1 MKTRNTLKLLTVVLT
16 LSPAILYAQFDSLY
30 QGDTIRVWTPNYIG
44 GRVVGKL
51 MGLRN
56 DSLQLHVHKRDFFI
70 PLRRIAKL
78 EVARGKKRNAKKGS
92 IIGALGGG
100 LGLGLIG
107 AIDVSGEQGEWSD
120 PTPGEAFVGGFFI
133 GSLFGGLT
141 GAIIGSGIE
150 STRWVKVPLE
160 GLSVS
165 PAILYAHDSLYQ
177 GDTIRVT
184 ALNYLGG
191 RVVGKLMGLRN
202 DSLQLHVYKR
212 DFFIPLRRITKLEV
226 ARGKKRNAKK
236 GSIIGALGGGLG
248 LGLIGAFGA
257 SGEQGFGPSPS
268 PGQAFGGGFFI
279 GSLLGGLTGAIIGSG
294 IESTRWVKVPLKG
307 LSVKETPV
315 LKTEGPER
323 KPMQPAGAPARRWS
337 LSFSLGATSSGPAK
351 DIEKAM
357 IRDGFDETSPGGF
370 FGGPVGHPFSNTGFG
385 EIGFPWSIQ
394 MEYFVNQKCDAA
406 LLISHNPIGLTS
418 GYRTGPETYLFL
430 NYYSTVISPILLC
443 KLSRIL
449 YLGLGPALSIN
460 KMEQESGGE
469 IIYREQKSHFGVLLQ
484 ASLLYPQKTRFFVQC
499 NVQYRYLGKA
509 TFGPFKDP
517 YRGTSLAQLNPFE
530 ANFSHVFVGFGIGI
544 RL

>member
-16 LSPAILYAQFDSLY
+16 LSPAILYAQSDSLY
-30 QGDTIRVWTPNYIG
+30 QGDTIRVTAPNYIG

-56 DSLQLHVHKRDFFI
+56 DSLQLHVHKQDFFI

-78 EVARGKKRNAKKGS
+78 EVARGKKRNAKKGF

-100 LGLGLIG
+100 LGLGVIG
-107 AIDVSGEQGEWSD
+107 TVDASNEQGLGPS
-120 PTPGEAFVGGFFI
+120 PGEAFVGGFFA

-160 GLSVS
+160 GLSV
-165 PAILYAHDSLYQ
+165 
-177 GDTIRVT
+177 
-184 ALNYLGG
+184 
-191 RVVGKLMGLRN
+191 
-202 DSLQLHVYKR
+202 
-212 DFFIPLRRITKLEV
+212 
-226 ARGKKRNAKK
+226 
-236 GSIIGALGGGLG
+236 
-248 LGLIGAFGA
+248 
-257 SGEQGFGPSPS
+257 GERK
-268 PGQAFGGGFFI
+268 
-279 GSLLGGLTGAIIGSG
+279 T
-294 IESTRWVKVPLKG
+294 
-307 LSVKETPV
+307 TPV

-337 LSFSLGATSSGPAK
+337 LSFTFGTTTSGPAK

-357 IRDGFDETSPGGF
+357 IRDGFDETSPGF
-370 FGGPVGHPFSNTGFG
+370 FWGPVKHPFSNTGSG
-385 EIGFPWSIQ
+385 EIGVPWSIQ

-406 LLISHNPIGLTS
+406 LLVSHNPIGLTF

-460 KMEQESGGE
+460 KIEQEDVGE
-469 IIYREQKSHFGVLLQ
+469 IIYREQKSLFGVLLQ
-484 ASLLYPQKTRFFVQC
+484 ASLLYPQKTRFLVQC
-499 NVQYRYLGKA
+499 NIQYRYLGKA
-509 TFGPFKDP
+509 TFGPFKDT
-517 YRGTSLAQLNPFE
+517 YRATSFAQLNPFE

>member
-1 MKTRNTLKLLTVVLT
+1 
-16 LSPAILYAQFDSLY
+16 
-30 QGDTIRVWTPNYIG
+30 
-44 GRVVGKL
+44 
-51 MGLRN
+51 MGFRN

-70 PLRRIAKL
+70 PIRRIAKL
-78 EVARGKKRNAKKGS
+78 EVARGKKRNAKKGF

-100 LGLGLIG
+100 LGLGVIG
-107 AIDVSGEQGEWSD
+107 TVDASNEQGLGPS
-120 PTPGEAFVGGFFI
+120 PGEAFVGGFFA

-160 GLSVS
+160 GLSV
-165 PAILYAHDSLYQ
+165 
-177 GDTIRVT
+177 
-184 ALNYLGG
+184 
-191 RVVGKLMGLRN
+191 
-202 DSLQLHVYKR
+202 
-212 DFFIPLRRITKLEV
+212 
-226 ARGKKRNAKK
+226 
-236 GSIIGALGGGLG
+236 
-248 LGLIGAFGA
+248 
-257 SGEQGFGPSPS
+257 GERK
-268 PGQAFGGGFFI
+268 
-279 GSLLGGLTGAIIGSG
+279 T
-294 IESTRWVKVPLKG
+294 
-307 LSVKETPV
+307 TPV

-337 LSFSLGATSSGPAK
+337 LSFSLGTTSSGPVG

-370 FGGPVGHPFSNTGFG
+370 FGGPVEHPFSNTGFG
-385 EIGFPWSIQ
+385 DWSIQ

-406 LLISHNPIGLTS
+406 LLVSHNSIGSTD
-418 GYRTGPETYLFL
+418 GYRSGPETYLFL

-460 KMEQESGGE
+460 KIEQEDVGE
-469 IIYREQKSHFGVLLQ
+469 IIYREQKSLFGVLLQ

-509 TFGPFKDP
+509 TFGPFKDT
-517 YRGTSLAQLNPFE
+517 YRGISLAQLNPFE